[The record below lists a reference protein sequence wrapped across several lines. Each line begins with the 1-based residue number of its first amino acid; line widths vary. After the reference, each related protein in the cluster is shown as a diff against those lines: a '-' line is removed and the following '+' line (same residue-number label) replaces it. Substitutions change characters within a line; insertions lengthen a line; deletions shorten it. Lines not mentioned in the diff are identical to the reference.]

1 MAAAAPCRSRS
12 NVNAMLKNPVMLI
25 AIGVALYLFYQ
36 KNKSAV
42 GTTATTPNANG
53 QASTPAD
60 FGILGPGWD

>member
-1 MAAAAPCRSRS
+1 
-12 NVNAMLKNPVMLI
+12 MLKNPVMLI